1 MLTLLVISLLVFAGC
16 TPSEPAFESVPGDQ
30 PPVVN
35 DEPQPTEPGVVEEAP
50 EPVSRE
56 ISEADAAANAALSE
70 WIEMHDADGW
80 VIPGQPGER
89 YIDVILAAEF
99 RSGEL
104 DLVIAGDK
112 LVPGNQR
119 QLMEAIA
126 RKWISLYPED
136 VIPGYTLKVTMYDG
150 EINRDHQL
158 GFSEIDSNRNIDT
171 NHPATQDVI

>member
-1 MLTLLVISLLVFAGC
+1 MLTLLVISVLIFAGC
-16 TPSEPAFESVPGDQ
+16 TPSGPAPEPDPGDQ
-30 PPVVN
+30 APVVT
-35 DEPQPTEPGVVEEAP
+35 DDPEATEPEVVEEIP

-89 YIDVILAAEF
+89 YVDVILAAEF

-112 LVPGNQR
+112 LVPENQR

-150 EINRDHQL
+150 EIDRDHLL
-158 GFSEIDSNRNIDT
+158 GFSEIDSNRDIDT
-171 NHPATQDVI
+171 FHPGTRDVT